1 MSCRGDVG
9 GVFSEDAPRPPVP
22 GEEGSEGGVYS
33 NKTASHWSEA
43 PVAAVRRSDANLGFE
58 PEGSVSPDGPY
69 EPWAETL
76 LTLLE
81 DRDGTALFLR
91 FLRTLGCAALLEFWF
106 ACSGFQKV
114 PEDAMERRLKLAK
127 AMYRCYLCDG
137 VVSRRITAETRCGI
151 RDGIQQLRL
160 DSALFVQAHAQ
171 VQAVLQDSL
180 FPLFLR
186 SEVYL
191 KHTQTADPSPETR
204 FSGYQT
210 TASQGEESEKETLP
224 PHNTANQKRPGNKE
238 CRQRRHACHRHHRT
252 RERDTR
258 HTHLP
263 HTPGKMTPHTFAA
276 ELMRRLQELQTQ
288 TQTQSPPALR
298 HTEEETDTSATTAF
312 ASCHSLKMLDSD
324 CDTQREI
331 STRPDTRDVTVKS
344 IVTSPAHTHQCVT
357 VVYCYDGDVIP
368 YRSCVQ
374 GVSVVTL
381 GLFRSL
387 LTRRGPFRFF
397 FKRASAEFAC
407 GAVYEEIR
415 EDEAV
420 LPTFDQ
426 KIIARVERITQ

>member
-1 MSCRGDVG
+1 RSSACRGDVG

-238 CRQRRHACHRHHRT
+238 CR
-252 RERDTR
+252 
-258 HTHLP
+258 
-263 HTPGKMTPHTFAA
+263 
-276 ELMRRLQELQTQ
+276 
-288 TQTQSPPALR
+288 
-298 HTEEETDTSATTAF
+298 
-312 ASCHSLKMLDSD
+312 
-324 CDTQREI
+324 
-331 STRPDTRDVTVKS
+331 
-344 IVTSPAHTHQCVT
+344 
-357 VVYCYDGDVIP
+357 
-368 YRSCVQ
+368 
-374 GVSVVTL
+374 
-381 GLFRSL
+381 
-387 LTRRGPFRFF
+387 
-397 FKRASAEFAC
+397 
-407 GAVYEEIR
+407 
-415 EDEAV
+415 
-420 LPTFDQ
+420 
-426 KIIARVERITQ
+426 